1 MAAIAPLKTLIVQ
14 PVVKHS
20 ATVIFVHGLGDT
32 GFGWKPV
39 ADMFQSDP
47 KCHHIKWVL
56 PHSPTKPVTA
66 NMGMEMPSWFDI
78 ISFGF
83 DSEEDSKGMLET
95 VHSLNQLITAEVDSG
110 IEPGNIVLGGFSQGA
125 TMSLLTGLSSER
137 KLGGIV
143 VLSGW
148 LPLRDRF
155 KAMAGPHARTTPIFW
170 GHGLVDPLVRYQF
183 GVDSVAYLKAALGIP
198 EAPAASTGKPQ
209 GLDFR
214 SYDGVGHSTNQKEL
228 DDLRAW
234 LARALPIEGAT

>member
-1 MAAIAPLKTLIVQ
+1 MVGCASHVLLTLTLMR
-14 PVVKHS
+14 P
-20 ATVIFVHGLGDT
+20 
-32 GFGWKPV
+32 
-39 ADMFQSDP
+39 
-47 KCHHIKWVL
+47 CR
-56 PHSPTKPVTA
+56 
-66 NMGMEMPSWFDI
+66 FDI

-155 KAMAGPHARTTPIFW
+155 KAVSIHQFLANCRREPYNDFSCRWRARMHARHP
-170 GHGLVDPLVRYQF
+170 YS
-183 GVDSVAYLKAALGIP
+183 GVTASSTLSSDTSS
-198 EAPAASTGKPQ
+198 ASTPW
-209 GLDFR
+209 R
-214 SYDGVGHSTNQKEL
+214 T
-228 DDLRAW
+228 
-234 LARALPIEGAT
+234 